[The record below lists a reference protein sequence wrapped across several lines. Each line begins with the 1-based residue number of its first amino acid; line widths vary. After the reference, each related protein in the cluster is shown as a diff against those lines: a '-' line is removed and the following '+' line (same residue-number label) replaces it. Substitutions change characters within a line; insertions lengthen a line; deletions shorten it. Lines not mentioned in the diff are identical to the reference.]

1 MRMKLLA
8 ASCAAAALLPALA
21 FAQTAPAAAEQAA
34 QSTEPQRPGAETNA
48 EGTQVGEVIVTARR
62 RAEELRDV
70 PIAVTALSGDQLQ
83 RQQVYQVREIA
94 NFTPGLNINSDGVGR
109 AFVSIRGVG
118 TTLIDT
124 VQPGVGIFIDG
135 IYQPNTSYLNSPLVD
150 VERIEVLRGP
160 QGTLFGNNTLGG
172 AINVI
177 TRQPN
182 DTFTA
187 RANAVIAG
195 DDDFRA
201 LSASASGPVVEGM
214 LQARFGVAYSQR
226 DGFLTNTI
234 TGSDLNPLTQESAN
248 GTIRFAPTPAAVFTL
263 NFNGDR
269 VIGANTPYVE
279 VTGPSDVRYY
289 GALNV
294 NNRADISYTGVN
306 LRGDFNL
313 ADWNTTLTAV
323 AAYNERTQS
332 ASGDGDF
339 GPVDFA
345 RTTAFSRLETTTGEL
360 RADTRWSDRISTLI
374 GVFVSR
380 YTVDANG
387 TTRIVP
393 ASLTVP
399 NAATTESNSQAV
411 FGTVFIDLSART
423 HLAVGLR
430 YDHQDLDSSQFTT
443 AATYE
448 ADELQPRITL
458 NHELTDDWTVYGS
471 IARGFRGGGQNG
483 PGAPNLIYEGDS
495 VWTYEVGSKFRTAD
509 RRLTLDT
516 ALFYNDY
523 SNFIGQ
529 NSLAPSTSGA
539 GFVAINL
546 NTGDVRSYGF
556 EAEAVWRPDEH
567 WRINGTL
574 TLLNARITDDTPYFR
589 TTGTH
594 VSNDRLIFTPDY
606 NYSLGASYTLPM
618 TDGSAWVAEA
628 TLIGK
633 GSRPGSSLDPAVSPI
648 LPAYEIVNASL
659 TYRLA
664 NGLDLSVF
672 STNLLDEEYL
682 ESYIDRSALVR
693 AGLAALARNLG
704 FPGERRRVGLR
715 LNYRY

>member
-1 MRMKLLA
+1 MRLKLLA
-8 ASCAAAALLPALA
+8 AGCALAALVPVAAL
-21 FAQTAPAAAEQAA
+21 AQTAPAGDELTAQASEA
-34 QSTEPQRPGAETNA
+34 QQPLATADGTE
-48 EGTQVGEVIVTARR
+48 VGEVIVTARR

-70 PIAVTALSGDQLQ
+70 PIAVTALSGDQLE

-94 NFTPGLNINSDGVGR
+94 NYTPGLNINSDGVGR

-182 DTFTA
+182 DRVTA
-187 RANAVIAG
+187 RANAVLAG

-201 LSASASGPVVEGM
+201 LSASVSGPIVEGM
-214 LQARFGVAYSQR
+214 LQARVGVAYSER
-226 DGFLTNTI
+226 DGFLRNTI

-248 GTIRFAPTPAAVFTL
+248 ATIRFAPSPAAVFTL
-263 NFNGDR
+263 NLSGDR
-269 VIGANTPYVE
+269 IIGANTPYVE
-279 VTGPSDVRYY
+279 VSGPEDVRFT

-294 NNRADISYTGVN
+294 NNRGEISYSGIN
-306 LRGDFNL
+306 LRGDFDVS
-313 ADWNTTLTAV
+313 DWNTTVTAI
-323 AAYNERTQS
+323 AAYNERTSS
-332 ASGDGDF
+332 AINDGDF
-339 GPVDFA
+339 GPIDFV
-345 RTTAFSRLETTTGEL
+345 RTTGFSRLETTTGEI
-360 RADTRWSDRISTLI
+360 RADTRWSDNVSTLV
-374 GVFVSR
+374 GVFASR

-387 TTRIVP
+387 TTTLVP
-393 ASLTVP
+393 LGVTAP
-399 NAATTESNSQAV
+399 NAAVTESDSWAA
-411 FGTVFIDLSART
+411 FGTIFIDLSPRT
-423 HLAVGLR
+423 HLAIGLR
-430 YDHQDLDSSQFTT
+430 YDHQTLDSSQFAT

-448 ADELQPRITL
+448 ADEWQPRITL
-458 NHELTDDWTVYGS
+458 NHELSDDWTVYGS

-495 VWTYEVGSKFRTAD
+495 VWTYEIGSKFRTND
-509 RRLTLDT
+509 RRFTLDT

-556 EAEAVWRPDEH
+556 EAEATYRPDDN
-567 WRINGTL
+567 WRFNGTL
-574 TLLNARITDDTPYFR
+574 TLLNARIIDDEPYFR
-589 TTGTH
+589 ITGTR

-606 NYSLGASYTLPM
+606 SYSVGASYTLA
-618 TDGSAWVAEA
+618 TSDGGAWVAEA

-648 LPAYEIVNASL
+648 LPSYQLVNASL

-664 NGLDLSVF
+664 NGLDVGLF

-704 FPGERRRVGLR
+704 LPGDRRRVGLR